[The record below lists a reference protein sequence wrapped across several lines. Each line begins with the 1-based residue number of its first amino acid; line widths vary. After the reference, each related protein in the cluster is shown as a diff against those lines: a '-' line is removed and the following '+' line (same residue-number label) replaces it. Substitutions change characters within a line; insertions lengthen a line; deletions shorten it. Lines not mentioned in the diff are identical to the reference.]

1 MDSTLQKQAVFEHC
15 ADYENEQVFQRNRLP
30 PRAYWIPET
39 SLLLNGKWEFN
50 YSSTPLHAPQPSV
63 RNPAG
68 HSPDVVGISEKEH
81 HETTDDELPGITESH
96 SWAPIQVPGHW
107 QLQGYGKPH
116 YTNVIYPIPVCPPFI
131 PTENPTGT
139 YRRKFSAPAG
149 WDANSQLR
157 LRFDGVDSAFYVWV
171 NGVEIGYSQG
181 SRNPA
186 EFDVT
191 DSVKK
196 GVTNDLVVQVY
207 QWCDGSYIE
216 DQDQWWLSGM
226 YLYFPELCHMC
237 VDSDQVN
244 LRDLSRRS
252 PPCISISGSD

>member
-1 MDSTLQKQAVFEHC
+1 MGSAYERQPELEER

-30 PRAYWIPET
+30 PRAYWIPEAA
-39 SLLLNGKWEFN
+39 LLLNGKWDFN
-50 YSSTPLHAPQPSV
+50 YASAPLHAPQPSV
-63 RNPAG
+63 RNAG
-68 HSPDVVGISEKEH
+68 GNTKHSRDVVAGISGEKGD
-81 HETTDDELPGITESH
+81 HESGDEPPVTLSH

-116 YTNVIYPIPVCPPFI
+116 YTNVIYPFPVCPPFV

-139 YRRKFSAPAG
+139 YRRTFTVPSG

-157 LRFDGVDSAFYVWV
+157 LRFDGVDSAFHVWV

-191 DSVKK
+191 NTVKR
-196 GVTNDLVVQVY
+196 GVANDLVVQVY

-216 DQDQWWLSGM
+216 DQDQWWLSGI
-226 YLYFPELCHMC
+226 FPY
-237 VDSDQVN
+237 
-244 LRDLSRRS
+244 LSRILS
-252 PPCISISGSD
+252 YISRF

>member
-1 MDSTLQKQAVFEHC
+1 MSLTHEKRAGSHR

-30 PRAYWIPET
+30 PRAYWIPES
-39 SLLLNGKWEFN
+39 SLLLNGKWDFN
-50 YSSTPLHAPQPSV
+50 YASTPLHAPQISAC
-63 RNPAG
+63 RSSG
-68 HSPDVVGISEKEH
+68 HSDDVVDISRKGH
-81 HETTDDELPGITESH
+81 PGTMDDELPEIAKPH

-107 QLQGYGKPH
+107 QLQGYGNPH
-116 YTNVIYPIPVCPPFI
+116 YTNVMYPFPVCPPFV

-139 YRRKFSAPAG
+139 YRRKFSVPGG

-171 NGVEIGYSQG
+171 NEVEIGYSQG

-186 EFDVT
+186 EFDIT
-191 DSVKK
+191 GSVKRDAA
-196 GVTNDLVVQVY
+196 NDLVVQVY

-226 YLYFPELCHMC
+226 YLYFPG
-237 VDSDQVN
+237 N
-244 LRDLSRRS
+244 LLSR
-252 PPCISISGSD
+252 PF